1 MCSVLVEISVAL
13 VEGFAA
19 LPVGRLAFAEDLA
32 ESLAPEFLAVE
43 ELRLEISEHVDLE
56 HEVWHL
62 DLLCVL
68 AAVEQLDAYHLTEE

>member
-1 MCSVLVEISVAL
+1 MLVEVSVAL
-13 VEGFAA
+13 VEGLAA
-19 LPVGRLAFAEDLA
+19 LPAGRLAFAEDLD
-32 ESLAPEFLAVE
+32 ESLLPEFLAVE
-43 ELRLEISEHVDLE
+43 ELRLEVSEHVDLE